1 MTDVQ
6 RVQPKRNTEQE
17 AAIRIAES
25 LERLER
31 RLDEF
36 FKIVL
41 DAKFPYGQGTD
52 RWATKRRG
60 AA

>member
-1 MTDVQ
+1 MTDVR
-6 RVQPKRNTEQE
+6 RVQPNRNAEQE

-36 FKIVL
+36 LKIVL
-41 DAKFPYGQGTD
+41 DAKFPHGRGTD
-52 RWATKRRG
+52 RWAGRRS
-60 AA
+60 A

>member
-1 MTDVQ
+1 MSVADKPDKDQ
-6 RVQPKRNTEQE
+6 D

-36 FKIVL
+36 FKVVL
-41 DAKFPYGQGTD
+41 DAKFPYGRGTD
-52 RWATKRRG
+52 RWAGRRS
-60 AA
+60 A

>member
-1 MTDVQ
+1 MKL
-6 RVQPKRNTEQE
+6 PENPEKNQE

-36 FKIVL
+36 FKVVL
-41 DAKFPYGQGTD
+41 DAKFPYGRGTD
-52 RWATKRRG
+52 RWAGRRS
-60 AA
+60 A